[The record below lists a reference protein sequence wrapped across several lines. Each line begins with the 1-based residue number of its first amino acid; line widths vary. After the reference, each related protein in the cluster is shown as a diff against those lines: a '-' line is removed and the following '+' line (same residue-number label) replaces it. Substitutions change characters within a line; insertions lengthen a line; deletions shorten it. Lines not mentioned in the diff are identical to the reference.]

1 MPTSPVTRAIAAF
14 GRAGGLLRTA
24 DALRLGIH
32 SRTLY
37 ALRERGTILAVA
49 RGAFLLADHRQSE
62 HLDLAVVAARH
73 HRGVVCL
80 VSALAWHDLTDQIP
94 HEVHLAL
101 APGAWTPRGTYPPLR
116 TYRFSGPSLTAG
128 VERHE
133 VLGVGVKVYGAAKS
147 VADCFK
153 FRNRIGADVAIEA
166 LQRYRRSRGF
176 RADRLQHFAGI
187 CRVER
192 VMRPYLQALL

>member
-1 MPTSPVTRAIAAF
+1 MPTTPATRASAVF
-14 GRAGGLLRTA
+14 RRAGGLLRTS
-24 DALRLGIH
+24 DALRRGIH
-32 SRTLY
+32 PRTLY
-37 ALRERGTILAVA
+37 ALREQGTILAVA
-49 RGAFLLADHRQSE
+49 RGTFLLADHRQSE
-62 HLDLAVVAARH
+62 HLDLAVAGARH
-73 HRGVVCL
+73 PRGVVCL

-101 APGAWTPRGTYPPLR
+101 PPGAWTPRGTYPPLR

-133 VLGVGVKVYGAAKS
+133 VLGVGVKVFSAAKS

-153 FRNRIGADVAIEA
+153 FRNRIGVDVAIEA

-176 RADRLQHFAGI
+176 RADRLQHFAGL

>member
-1 MPTSPVTRAIAAF
+1 MPSTPASRAIAEF
-14 GRAGGLLRTA
+14 RRAGGFLRTS

-32 SRTLY
+32 PRTLY
-37 ALRERGTILAVA
+37 ALRAQGTILAVA

-62 HLDLAVVAARH
+62 HLDLAVVGARH
-73 HRGVVCL
+73 PRGVVCL

-101 APGAWTPRGTYPPLR
+101 PPGSWTPRGTYPPLR

-128 VERHE
+128 VEEHQ
-133 VLGVGVKVYGAAKS
+133 VLGVNVQVFSAAKS
-147 VADCFK
+147 VADTFK
-153 FRNRIGADVAIEA
+153 FRNRVGLDIVIEA

-176 RADRLQHFAGI
+176 RADRLQQFAAL
-187 CRVER
+187 CRVEH
-192 VMRPYLQALL
+192 VMQPYLQALL